1 MNLNNEF
8 DELAR
13 RKLQEQ
19 AFPFEEANWS
29 EMQKSLNGG
38 RKRRAGGFWIL
49 GAAALLLVGISS
61 WWLLQDRSSSGPV
74 TEVRE
79 ERSGSAPEHTAS
91 EAPAHTVIARTGGRS
106 SAETA
111 GTTGATN
118 DAAATDQ
125 GTNATVSTA
134 SNTKSTGS
142 DVRSASSNTSIEAG
156 TSTAKGGDRPTVSIT
171 GTADGSSIERPEDR
185 NSMGSTVTS
194 TAVVSENG
202 TNKMTKGEDRTNDGQ
217 GSIAST
223 AIPTGVA
230 AGTVTDEST
239 AMNVSIVPEVVAQQT
254 KEVGSENTTVSAE
267 EQAAAVNPDDS
278 VAAEATMASVT
289 PNTPSDS
296 VATPL
301 LPASLPPL
309 IPERAPWEI
318 SLLGGLFSSNS
329 TFTGGNSADWSND
342 VGRMSTGGAAAEVM
356 HMGRHFG
363 LGIGLH
369 YGTYAERI
377 TLGELSSTTT
387 TIDNFWFLVPVD
399 TTLLFISDTINA
411 GTDSS
416 YYVGQSVPT
425 TINVLAEGA
434 DTTSTTTVTRQAREL
449 VNRTRYLEVPL
460 LFDVH
465 LVQGPW
471 SLGLRAG
478 PTVGFLT
485 GRTGALP
492 NAANDGYTEFGDQ
505 AFREVMVGYTARAYI
520 RYRWNDAWSIGLEP
534 ALRGQLMN
542 SLGEGAIDRRST
554 AFGGMISLSYRLR

>member
-49 GAAALLLVGISS
+49 GSAAVLLVGISS
-61 WWLLQDRSSSGPV
+61 WWLLQDRSSTGPV

-79 ERSGSAPEHTAS
+79 EHSGNAPEHTAS
-91 EAPAHTVIARTGGRS
+91 EAPAHTVIARTGSVS
-106 SAETA
+106 SSEKAIATGTVIEAPVTGQAANVTTA
-111 GTTGATN
+111 R
-118 DAAATDQ
+118 
-125 GTNATVSTA
+125 A

-142 DVRSASSNTSIEAG
+142 DVRSTSSNTSIEAG
-156 TSTAKGGDRPTVSIT
+156 TSTAKGGDRPSAPIA
-171 GTADGSSIERPEDR
+171 GTAGGSSIEGPEDR
-185 NSMGSTVTS
+185 SSMGSTGTS
-194 TAVVSENG
+194 SAVVGENG
-202 TNKMTKGEDRTNDGQ
+202 TKQGEDRTNDGTK
-217 GSIAST
+217 SIAGAVATS
-223 AIPTGVA
+223 GVA
-230 AGTVTDEST
+230 AGTLPAEGIAKSGNTVPAMDGQQVNAEESGNN
-239 AMNVSIVPEVVAQQT
+239 A
-254 KEVGSENTTVSAE
+254 VGAE
-267 EQAAAVNPDDS
+267 EQATAVNPADS
-278 VAAEATMASVT
+278 VAAEPTLASVRS
-289 PNTPSDS
+289 NSPSDS
-296 VATPL
+296 AATPL
-301 LPASLPPL
+301 LPASFPPL

-318 SLLGGLFSSNS
+318 SLLGGIFSSNV

-342 VGRMSTGGAAAEVM
+342 VGRMSTGGGAVEVM

-363 LGIGLH
+363 LGLGLH

-377 TLGELSSTTT
+377 TLGELSSSTT

-416 YYVGQSVPT
+416 YYVGQSVTT

-434 DTTSTTTVTRQAREL
+434 DTTSTTAVTREAREL
-449 VNRTRYLEVPL
+449 VNRTSYLEIPL

-542 SLGEGAIDRRST
+542 SLGEGAIDRRSA
-554 AFGGMISLSYRLR
+554 AFGGMISLSYRMR

>member
-49 GAAALLLVGISS
+49 GSATLLLVGISS
-61 WWLLQDRSSSGPV
+61 WWLLQDRSSTGQV
-74 TEVRE
+74 TDVRE
-79 ERSGSAPEHTAS
+79 ERSGNAPERTAS
-91 EAPAHTVIARTGGRS
+91 EAPAHTVIARTGSVS
-106 SAETA
+106 SSEKAVAT
-111 GTTGATN
+111 GTVTEAPVTGQ
-118 DAAATDQ
+118 AA
-125 GTNATVSTA
+125 NATKAPV

-142 DVRSASSNTSIEAG
+142 DVRSTSSNTSIEAV
-156 TSTAKGGDRPTVSIT
+156 TSTAKGGDRPTASIA
-171 GTADGSSIERPEDR
+171 GAPGGSSVEKPEDGT
-185 NSMGSTVTS
+185 SMGSTVTS
-194 TAVVSENG
+194 TALVSG
-202 TNKMTKGEDRTNDGQ
+202 HVANKMTKGEDRTNDGQ

-230 AGTVTDEST
+230 AGTVADEST

-254 KEVGSENTTVSAE
+254 KEVGSENTTVGAE
-267 EQAAAVNPDDS
+267 EQAAAVDPADS
-278 VAAEATMASVT
+278 VAAEPTMAPVT
-289 PNTPSDS
+289 LHTPADS
-296 VATPL
+296 AATAL

-318 SLLGGLFSSNS
+318 SLLGGVFSSNS

-342 VGRMSTGGAAAEVM
+342 VGRMSTGGAAVEVM

-363 LGIGLH
+363 LGLGLH

-434 DTTSTTTVTRQAREL
+434 DTTSTTAVTREAREL
-449 VNRTRYLEVPL
+449 VNRTSYLEIPL

-542 SLGEGAIDRRST
+542 SLGEGAIDRRSS

>member
-49 GAAALLLVGISS
+49 GSAALLLVGISS
-61 WWLLQDRSSSGPV
+61 WWLLQDRSSTGQV

-79 ERSGSAPEHTAS
+79 ERSGNAPERTAS
-91 EAPAHTVIARTGGRS
+91 EAPAHTVVARTGSVS

-111 GTTGATN
+111 GTTGTTN
-118 DAAATDQ
+118 DAAAMDQ
-125 GTNATVSTA
+125 ATNATVSTA

-142 DVRSASSNTSIEAG
+142 DVRSTSSNTSIEAV
-156 TSTAKGGDRPTVSIT
+156 TSTAKGGDRPTASIT
-171 GTADGSSIERPEDR
+171 GAPDGSSIERPEDR
-185 NSMGSTVTS
+185 TSMGSTVTS
-194 TAVVSENG
+194 SAVVSENG
-202 TNKMTKGEDRTNDGQ
+202 TKQGEDRTFDGPKSNA
-217 GSIAST
+217 GAVATS
-223 AIPTGVA
+223 GVA
-230 AGTVTDEST
+230 AGTLPTEGIAKSGNTVPAMDGQQVNAEQSEYT
-239 AMNVSIVPEVVAQQT
+239 A
-254 KEVGSENTTVSAE
+254 VGEE
-267 EQAAAVNPDDS
+267 EQAAAVDPADS
-278 VAAEATMASVT
+278 VAAEPTMASVT
-289 PNTPSDS
+289 SNTPSDS
-296 VATPL
+296 AATPL

-318 SLLGGLFSSNS
+318 SLLGGVFSSNS

-342 VGRMSTGGAAAEVM
+342 VGRMTTGGAAAEVM

-363 LGIGLH
+363 LGLGLH

-449 VNRTRYLEVPL
+449 VNRTSYLEIPL

-554 AFGGMISLSYRLR
+554 ALGGMISLSYRLR

>member
-38 RKRRAGGFWIL
+38 RKRRAGGFWIF
-49 GAAALLLVGISS
+49 GSAAVLLVGISS
-61 WWLLQDRSSSGPV
+61 WWLLQDRSSYRPV
-74 TEVRE
+74 TEVSE
-79 ERSGSAPEHTAS
+79 VRSGNAPEHTAS
-91 EAPAHTVIARTGGRS
+91 EAPAHTVIARTGSVS
-106 SAETA
+106 SSEKAVATGTVTEAPVTGQAAKATTA
-111 GTTGATN
+111 P
-118 DAAATDQ
+118 
-125 GTNATVSTA
+125 A
-134 SNTKSTGS
+134 SNTKST
-142 DVRSASSNTSIEAG
+142 VPELQPTSANASLEAG
-156 TSTAKGGDRPTVSIT
+156 TSAAKGGDRPTASIAGAT
-171 GTADGSSIERPEDR
+171 RGSSIEGPEDR
-185 NSMGSTVTS
+185 TSMGSTITS

-202 TNKMTKGEDRTNDGQ
+202 TKQGEDRTMDGPK
-217 GSIAST
+217 SSAVEVITS
-223 AIPTGVA
+223 GVA
-230 AGTVTDEST
+230 AGTLPAEGIAKSGNTAPAMDGQQVNAEESGNT
-239 AMNVSIVPEVVAQQT
+239 A
-254 KEVGSENTTVSAE
+254 VGAE
-267 EQAAAVNPDDS
+267 EQAAAVYPADS
-278 VAAEATMASVT
+278 VATEATMASVT

-318 SLLGGLFSSNS
+318 SLLGGIFSSTS

-342 VGRMSTGGAAAEVM
+342 VGRMTTGGAAAEVM

-363 LGIGLH
+363 LGLGLH

-387 TIDNFWFLVPVD
+387 MIDNFWFLVPVD

-449 VNRTRYLEVPL
+449 VNRTSYLEVPL

>member
-1 MNLNNEF
+1 
-8 DELAR
+8 
-13 RKLQEQ
+13 
-19 AFPFEEANWS
+19 
-29 EMQKSLNGG
+29 
-38 RKRRAGGFWIL
+38 
-49 GAAALLLVGISS
+49 
-61 WWLLQDRSSSGPV
+61 
-74 TEVRE
+74 
-79 ERSGSAPEHTAS
+79 
-91 EAPAHTVIARTGGRS
+91 
-106 SAETA
+106 
-111 GTTGATN
+111 
-118 DAAATDQ
+118 
-125 GTNATVSTA
+125 
-134 SNTKSTGS
+134 
-142 DVRSASSNTSIEAG
+142 
-156 TSTAKGGDRPTVSIT
+156 
-171 GTADGSSIERPEDR
+171 
-185 NSMGSTVTS
+185 MGSTVTI

-202 TNKMTKGEDRTNDGQ
+202 MNQGEDRTMDGPK
-217 GSIAST
+217 SNAVAVITS
-223 AIPTGVA
+223 GVA
-230 AGTVTDEST
+230 AGTLPAEGIAKSGNTAPAMDGQQVNAEESGNT
-239 AMNVSIVPEVVAQQT
+239 AI
-254 KEVGSENTTVSAE
+254 GAE
-267 EQAAAVNPDDS
+267 EQAAAVNSADS
-278 VAAEATMASVT
+278 VSTEPTMASVT
-289 PNTPSDS
+289 PNTPSNS

-318 SLLGGLFSSNS
+318 SLLGGIFSSNS

-342 VGRMSTGGAAAEVM
+342 VGRMTTGGAAAEVM

-416 YYVGQSVPT
+416 YYVGQAVPT

-449 VNRTRYLEVPL
+449 VNRTSYLEIPL

-554 AFGGMISLSYRLR
+554 ALGGMISLSYRLR

>member
-49 GAAALLLVGISS
+49 GSAAVLLVGISS
-61 WWLLQDRSSSGPV
+61 WWLLQDHGSSGPV

-79 ERSGSAPEHTAS
+79 ERSSNAPEHTES
-91 EAPAHTVIARTGGRS
+91 EAPAHTVIARKGSLS
-106 SAETA
+106 SAETS
-111 GTTGATN
+111 GTTGTMN
-118 DAAATDQ
+118 DATATDQ
-125 GTNATVSTA
+125 TTNSTVSTA
-134 SNTKSTGS
+134 SNTMTTGS
-142 DVRSASSNTSIEAG
+142 DVRPTSSNTSIEAG
-156 TSTAKGGDRPTVSIT
+156 TSTAKGGDRSTASIA
-171 GTADGSSIERPEDR
+171 GTQGGSSIERPEDR
-185 NSMGSTVTS
+185 TSLGSTVTS
-194 TAVVSENG
+194 TAVVSAHVANNG
-202 TNKMTKGEDRTNDGQ
+202 QDGLGDDRRIIT
-217 GSIAST
+217 GSVITS
-223 AIPTGVA
+223 GVA
-230 AGTVTDEST
+230 AGTLPAEGVAKSGNTAPAMEGQQVHAEESGNT
-239 AMNVSIVPEVVAQQT
+239 A
-254 KEVGSENTTVSAE
+254 VGAE
-267 EQAAAVNPDDS
+267 EQAAAVDSADS
-278 VAAEATMASVT
+278 VAAEPTMASVSS
-289 PNTPSDS
+289 NTPSDS
-296 VATPL
+296 AATAL

-318 SLLGGLFSSNS
+318 SLLGGIFSSNS
-329 TFTGGNSADWSND
+329 TFTGGNTADWSND
-342 VGRMSTGGAAAEVM
+342 VGRMTTGGAAAEVM

-449 VNRTRYLEVPL
+449 VNRTSYLEIPL

-492 NAANDGYTEFGDQ
+492 NAANDGYTDFGDQ